1 VADEVLD
8 RARAW
13 RDVDPDPATRAE
25 LDALIE
31 DDLDELASRFAGR
44 LTFGT
49 AGLRGPLGAGP
60 TRMNR
65 VLVRTTAAAIAE
77 VLHARDEVTGPVAV
91 GYDARHN
98 SDVFALDTARVL
110 AARSIDV
117 ALLPAPL
124 PTPVLA
130 FAVRSLDACAGVMV
144 TASHNPPADNGYKV
158 YWVDGAQIDP
168 PVDVEIADA
177 IDRIGL
183 VGDDRLAEP
192 GDPRISILPDSF
204 AAEYVASIPRLA
216 PDTRTELRVAYS
228 AMHGVGGDTMVD
240 AFAAAGYAA
249 PLVVDE
255 QFTPDPD
262 FPTVSF
268 PNPEEPGA
276 MDLLLA
282 LAEREQVDLAIA
294 NDPDADRLAAAVPAR
309 AGGWRVLSG
318 NELGWLLA
326 DHVLSHTEGDDRFV
340 STSVV
345 SSDLL
350 GRLAEAH
357 GVRSARTLTGFKWI
371 VRPAIEDPSLRF
383 VFGYEEALGYL
394 VGDAV
399 LDKDGISAAVAL
411 TERVAELRDEG
422 RTVEDALDE
431 LALRFGVH
439 ATDGWSVRFEGAD
452 GADRMAALMD
462 GYRSAPPDQLA
473 GRNVETVRDLAAEDP
488 PTDALMFMAGPIR
501 LMIRPS
507 GTEPKMKL
515 YCEVVEPV
523 GRDDLHGARSRAA
536 EALAKV
542 RRELGG
548 T

>member
-1 VADEVLD
+1 MDELIE

-13 RDVDPDPATRAE
+13 RDVDPDPVTRAE
-25 LDALIE
+25 LDALI
-31 DDLDELASRFAGR
+31 DDGGDELAARFAGR
-44 LTFGT
+44 LSFGT

-77 VLHARDEVTGPVAV
+77 VLRTRGEVTSPVAI
-91 GYDARHN
+91 GFDARHN
-98 SDVFALDTARVL
+98 SDVFASDTARVL
-110 AARSIDV
+110 AASGLDV
-117 ALLPAPL
+117 ALLDTPL

-130 FAVRSLDACAGVMV
+130 YAVRSLGACAGVMV

-158 YWVDGAQIDP
+158 YWGDGAQIVP
-168 PVDVEIADA
+168 PIDTEISAA

-183 VGDDRLAEP
+183 VTDDALAAADD
-192 GDPRISILPDSF
+192 GRIRSLPASF
-204 AAEYVASIPRLA
+204 ADGYVASIPRLA
-216 PDTRTELRVAYS
+216 PHTRSRLRVAYS
-228 AMHGVGGDTMVD
+228 AMHGVGGATMVE
-240 AFAAAGYAA
+240 ALTAAGFAA

-255 QFTPDPD
+255 QFAPDPD

-276 MDLLLA
+276 MDLLLE
-282 LAEREQVDLAIA
+282 LAERERVDLAIA
-294 NDPDADRLAAAVPAR
+294 NDPDADRLAAAVPSR
-309 AGGWRVLSG
+309 SGGWRVLSG
-318 NELGWLLA
+318 NELGWVLA
-326 DHVLSHTEGDDRFV
+326 DHVLRHTEGGDRFV

-345 SSDLL
+345 SSELL

-371 VRPAIEDPSLRF
+371 VRPAIDDESLRF

-411 TERVAELRDEG
+411 TERVAELADEG
-422 RTVEDALDE
+422 RTIEDLLDE

-452 GADRMAALMD
+452 GAERMSALMD
-462 GYRSAPPDQLA
+462 RYRSTPPESLG
-473 GRNVETVRDLAAEDP
+473 GRRVDAVRDFAAEDP
-488 PTDALMFMAGPIR
+488 PTDAVMFTAGSIR
-501 LMIRPS
+501 LTVRPS

-523 GRDDLHGARSRAA
+523 VGDDLDAARDRASGALERVRSD
-536 EALAKV
+536 
-542 RRELGG
+542 LG
-548 T
+548 

>member
-1 VADEVLD
+1 MAELVEQ
-8 RARAW
+8 ARAW
-13 RDVDPDPATRAE
+13 LDHDPDPDTRAE
-25 LDALIE
+25 LEALI
-31 DDLDELASRFAGR
+31 DSDRDELAARFAGR

-77 VLHARDEVTGPVAV
+77 VLRARDEVDGPVAV
-91 GYDARHN
+91 GFDARHR
-98 SDVFALDTARVL
+98 SDAFALDTARVL
-110 AARSIDV
+110 AAAGIDV
-117 ALLPAPL
+117 ALLPSPM

-130 FAVRSLDACAGVMV
+130 FAVRALGACAGVMV

-158 YWVDGAQIDP
+158 YWGDGAQIVP
-168 PVDVEIADA
+168 PVDVEISDA

-183 VGDDRLAEP
+183 IGDDRLAARD
-192 GDPRISILPDSF
+192 DPRITVLPETF

-216 PDTRTELRVAYS
+216 PDTRTQLRVAYS
-228 AMHGVGGDTMVD
+228 AMHGVGGATMLD
-240 AFAAAGYAA
+240 AFEAAGFAA

-255 QFTPDPD
+255 QFAPDPD

-276 MDLLLA
+276 MDLLLD
-282 LAEREQVDLAIA
+282 LAEREQVDLALA
-294 NDPDADRLAAAVPAR
+294 NDPDADRLAAAVPSR
-309 AGGWRVLSG
+309 DGGWRVLSG
-318 NELGWLLA
+318 NELGWILA
-326 DHVLSHTEGDDRFV
+326 DHALRHSDGDDRFV

-371 VRPAIEDPSLRF
+371 VRPVIEDPSLRF

-399 LDKDGISAAVAL
+399 LDKDGISAAIAL

-422 RTVEDALDE
+422 RTIEDALDE
-431 LALRFGVH
+431 LESRFGVH
-439 ATDGWSVRFEGAD
+439 ATDGWSVRFEGVD
-452 GADRMAALMD
+452 GSRRMAAVMD
-462 GYRSAPPDQLA
+462 GYRSSPPVQLA
-473 GRNVETVRDLAAEDP
+473 GRPVDTVRDLAAEDP
-488 PTDALMFMAGPIR
+488 PNDAVMFVAGPIR
-501 LMIRPS
+501 LTIRPS

-523 GRDDLHGARSRAA
+523 GDDDLDGARSRAR
-536 EALAKV
+536 EALAAV
-542 RRELGG
+542 RRELSAG
-548 T
+548 